1 VIAFAGI
8 DEAGLGPLLGP
19 LCVGLSG
26 FALAGTGS
34 APADPFEPLDLWR
47 LLAGRVSREPRDD
60 RRALVVGDSKLV
72 HARHARGRRRLETT
86 VLCFAA
92 ACAAGR
98 VPAGLDELSFDDPAE
113 RDWLARHPWLGGAP
127 PTLPLFAPRET
138 LELATE
144 LLRRDLAHAGV
155 APLVMGVRRVEPAEL
170 NREFDRCGNKS
181 LAVWQYT
188 VALLH
193 QAIAAAQRSGAAE
206 LRVVVDRQGGR
217 ARYGP
222 LLARACPRFRVHL
235 VEEGD
240 GVSRYRLAGEPDVYV
255 AFEERAETRHF
266 ATALASCL
274 AKYAREVSMEAFN
287 AWFAARCPGLAPTA
301 GYTTDGRR
309 WLADAESVV
318 ASLERDLVVRRR

>member
-1 VIAFAGI
+1 MIAFAGI

-26 FALAGTGS
+26 FALADAS
-34 APADPFEPLDLWR
+34 RAPADPFEPLDLWR
-47 LLAGRVSREPRDD
+47 LLAERVSREPRDD

-72 HARHARGRRRLETT
+72 HARHARGRRRLEST

-92 ACAAGR
+92 AFADGR
-98 VPAGLDELSFDDPAE
+98 VPTELGDLAFDDAVE
-113 RDWLARHPWLGGAP
+113 RDWLARHPWLGEALP
-127 PTLPLFAPRET
+127 ALPLFAPRES
-138 LELATE
+138 LELSAE
-144 LLRRDLAHAGV
+144 LLRRDLALAGV
-155 APLVMGVRRVEPAEL
+155 APLALGVRRVEPAEL
-170 NREFDRCGNKS
+170 NREFDRSGNKS

-193 QAIAAAQRSGAAE
+193 QAILAAQRCGAAE

-240 GVSRYRLAGEPDVYV
+240 GVSRYRLVGEPVVHV
-255 AFEERAETRHF
+255 AFEERAESRHF

-287 AWFAARCPGLAPTA
+287 AWFGARCPGLAPTA

-309 WLADAESVV
+309 WLADAADVV
-318 ASLERDLVVRRR
+318 APLERDLVVRRR